1 MTSPLAVLGKREG
14 FCMLTGFWGYVA
26 RRLMF
31 LPVAMLLVVTVS
43 FVVVNLLPGDPAR
56 VIAGGFATDETLAK
70 INADLGL
77 DQPLIPR
84 YFNYLLDLV
93 RGDMGTSFES
103 QVPVRSEVSRFLPA
117 TLELVVPALFFAAIG
132 GILLGTA
139 GAYFRG
145 RAPDRIA
152 GLLTSI
158 GQSIPDFFLGI
169 VLIYVGFFRLGLTP
183 GPEGRLGFLDKAP
196 EPRTNFMMIDAM
208 LAGDWATLG
217 SLVSHSILP
226 WATLG
231 IVYAAYFARTTRNVV
246 STALD
251 SQQVEFARACGL
263 SERKILYYAFLEART
278 SVLTFGGILFAALI
292 GGAAIVESVFSWNG
306 FGQWGLDGML
316 RLDIPVIL
324 GFIVVSGI
332 LTLLVFFVLDL
343 VVMRLDPRV
352 EDA

>member
-1 MTSPLAVLGKREG
+1 MLRG
-14 FCMLTGFWGYVA
+14 FSGYVV

-31 LPVAMLLVVTVS
+31 LPVAMLMVVTVA

-56 VIAGGFATDETLAK
+56 VIAGGFATQETLDQ

-84 YFNYLLDLV
+84 YFDYLSGLV
-93 RGDMGTSFES
+93 RGDMGTAFES
-103 QVPVRSEVSRFLPA
+103 QTPIRSEVSRFLPA
-117 TLELVVPALFFAAIG
+117 TLELVVPALLFAAIG
-132 GILLGTA
+132 GVLLGTS

-145 RAPDRIA
+145 RWPDRAA
-152 GLLTSI
+152 GLFTSI

-169 VLIYVGFFRLGLTP
+169 VLIYVVFFRLGLTP
-183 GPEGRLGFLDKAP
+183 GPAGRLGFLDTPP
-196 EPRTNFMMIDAM
+196 EPRTNFMMIDAV
-208 LAGDWATLG
+208 LAGDWAVLG

-263 SERKILYYAFLEART
+263 SERRVLYYAFLEART
-278 SVLTFGGILFAALI
+278 SLLTFGGILFAALI

-306 FGQWGLDGML
+306 FGRWGLDGML

-324 GFIVVSGI
+324 GFVVVSGI

-343 VVMRLDPRV
+343 AVMKLDPRI
-352 EDA
+352 EES